1 MGAFALVSDDEA
13 VLPPARRGERLAG
26 PRNHEGEG
34 SAVTEKRA
42 FAETPAFRVLLGI
55 SGIWGAAS
63 SGYPVYTRVF
73 GGVLGV
79 LCAVSLAVD
88 LAKRRRKRAADG
100 D

>member
-1 MGAFALVSDDEA
+1 M
-13 VLPPARRGERLAG
+13 
-26 PRNHEGEG
+26 
-34 SAVTEKRA
+34 TEKRA

-100 D
+100 H

>member
-1 MGAFALVSDDEA
+1 M
-13 VLPPARRGERLAG
+13 
-26 PRNHEGEG
+26 
-34 SAVTEKRA
+34 TKKRA

-63 SGYPVYTRVF
+63 SGYPTYTRVF

-88 LAKRRRKRAADG
+88 FVKRRRKRAAPTLLPSG
-100 D
+100 PASAQPVHERPPGGG